1 MDYLPQE
8 LLGNVRN
15 VADFA
20 RVLVLDKW
28 TCNADGRQAVFTRRT
43 PRSKRY
49 DATFVDQG
57 YCFNAREWTFP
68 DYPLR
73 GVYATN
79 CVYKAVTGWDAFE
92 PALTKAEEMGADV
105 IWNCAAEIPEE
116 WYEGDRDGLHRLA
129 ESLSSRRHLIRRLI
143 TIFRESV
150 RKPFPNWR
158 ASWPSIGGRTAH
170 SNVLHPE

>member
-1 MDYLPQE
+1 MGGSIRNFSVSGREVNEMDFC
-8 LLGNVRN
+8 GRR
-15 VADFA
+15 AS
-20 RVLVLDKW
+20 LDL
-28 TCNADGRQAVFTRRT
+28 DG
-43 PRSKRY
+43 
-49 DATFVDQG
+49 G
-57 YCFNAREWTFP
+57 
-68 DYPLR
+68 L

-79 CVYKAVTGWDAFE
+79 CVYEAVTGWDAFE

-150 RKPFPNWR
+150 RKRFPNWR
-158 ASWPSIGGRTAH
+158 DSWPKVGGRTAH